1 MFLLINKTQAKC
13 RSTHATSGTPY
24 TGKVHTAGDVTLK
37 QSDKPLLWKGGEGD
51 DTCDAVESWI
61 LQTNIPQTNALLPC
75 IVRWSKVGSSPYS
88 RNYFFGQNTN
98 ERLIVCSKFQ
108 AFTQVTERQKEMG
121 VTANWPYFFKEISS
135 KDENRRG
142 LRHFECPVIHTR
154 FTRMLRAP

>member
-13 RSTHATSGTPY
+13 CSTHATSGTPY

-37 QSDKPLLWKGGEGD
+37 QSDKPLLWKGREGD

-98 ERLIVCSKFQ
+98 ERLIVGSKFQ
-108 AFTQVTERQKEMG
+108 AFTQETERQKDITVYYYCLIKHNSNESEENDQQRPTPYKFSFHIPL
-121 VTANWPYFFKEISS
+121 VTIGEQWY
-135 KDENRRG
+135 
-142 LRHFECPVIHTR
+142 
-154 FTRMLRAP
+154 